1 MKFKQWTTKDEY
13 VTIVKLNKKQYLV
26 TNEATESEEIFDNLK
41 EAKDYSKLEIELNNY
56 AAKQLK
62 DIKQSKQT
70 KEGLKMNQQE
80 QGQLKEL
87 RIKYRQLKFEI
98 EQLQKKEKELADSK
112 DQAVKEIIDILT
124 KYGYSWGIK

>member
-1 MKFKQWTTKDEY
+1 
-13 VTIVKLNKKQYLV
+13 
-26 TNEATESEEIFDNLK
+26 
-41 EAKDYSKLEIELNNY
+41 
-56 AAKQLK
+56 
-62 DIKQSKQT
+62 
-70 KEGLKMNQQE
+70 MNQQE

-112 DQAVKEIIDILT
+112 DQAVKEIKDILT

>member
-1 MKFKQWTTKDEY
+1 
-13 VTIVKLNKKQYLV
+13 
-26 TNEATESEEIFDNLK
+26 
-41 EAKDYSKLEIELNNY
+41 
-56 AAKQLK
+56 
-62 DIKQSKQT
+62 
-70 KEGLKMNQQE
+70 MNQQE

-124 KYGYSWGIK
+124 KYGYSWGIKWTLNILKTLNK

>member
-1 MKFKQWTTKDEY
+1 
-13 VTIVKLNKKQYLV
+13 
-26 TNEATESEEIFDNLK
+26 
-41 EAKDYSKLEIELNNY
+41 
-56 AAKQLK
+56 
-62 DIKQSKQT
+62 
-70 KEGLKMNQQE
+70 MNQQE

-124 KYGYSWGIK
+124 KYGYSWGLK